1 MKPKGIV
8 EMLEL
13 VFQEIL
19 LSDLVNRGQSG
30 MPERDLPF
38 ERFINKERLPN
49 PTSSIYGDKLGLVLI
64 V

>member
-19 LSDLVNRGQSG
+19 LSDLINRGQSG

-38 ERFINKERLPN
+38 ERFIDKESLSN
-49 PTSSIYGDKLGLVLI
+49 PTPSIYGDELGLILI